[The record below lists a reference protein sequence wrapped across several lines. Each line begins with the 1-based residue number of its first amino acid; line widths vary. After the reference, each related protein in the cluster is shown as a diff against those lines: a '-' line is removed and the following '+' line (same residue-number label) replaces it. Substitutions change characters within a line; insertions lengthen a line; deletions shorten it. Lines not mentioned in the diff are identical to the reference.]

1 MACPSHFNLK
11 WVSVLH
17 LLCHLNRPF
26 FVVPQII
33 LFVVTTTML
42 LMIDDGCTDRR
53 IECDIIR
60 ADGTER
66 IHLKG
71 EDIDKVNWHSS
82 FAFLGYSVVLNW
94 RLLYFLNQLFIFN
107 FREREEEGEWTIVEA
122 RGDRLE
128 CQDKLS
134 HSRSTLSWM
143 GTQSVKGRPTID
155 WRNTNWK
162 RINKTMEFSMSHT
175 SKSISCRWK
184 GVKQGVEVGLC
195 KWNVRM
201 ESSCKHFNLIRMI
214 H

>member
-1 MACPSHFNLK
+1 MDA
-11 WVSVLH
+11 
-17 LLCHLNRPF
+17 
-26 FVVPQII
+26 Q
-33 LFVVTTTML
+33 
-42 LMIDDGCTDRR
+42 TD
-53 IECDIIR
+53 
-60 ADGTER
+60 
-66 IHLKG
+66 
-71 EDIDKVNWHSS
+71 
-82 FAFLGYSVVLNW
+82 VLNATSSGQTGRNEPIW
-94 RLLYFLNQLFIFN
+94 RGRILTKLTDIHRSRFWDIPLYLIEGYYIFLISYSYSTS
-107 FREREEEGEWTIVEA
+107 EREEEGERTIVAA

-128 CQDKLS
+128 CQDKPS

-184 GVKQGVEVGLC
+184 GVKQGMEVGLF

-201 ESSCKHFNLIRMI
+201 ANSCKLFKLIRMI